1 MNGWEITQIGLMVA
15 GLAVYLAKHGEPK
28 TGKWSFPVGLIA
40 TAIQAFVLY
49 KAGLWH

>member
-1 MNGWEITQIGLMVA
+1 MNVWEITQIALMAA
-15 GLAVYLAKHGEPK
+15 GLACYLIKHGEPK

-49 KAGLWH
+49 KAELWH